1 MCSVFACSSKKA
13 TASDMRLDLVAPE
26 AVDPPR
32 KARYEFHPLNEE
44 QIQQFLKVA
53 SGHRLEALFVCA
65 LATGMRRGELM
76 ALKWQD
82 INFSVGKLNAVLHG

>member
-1 MCSVFACSSKKA
+1 MLHLEFEKA
-13 TASDMRLDLVAPE
+13 VRWNLVPRNICE

-32 KARYEFHPLNEE
+32 VKHYEIQLLNQE
-44 QIQQFLKVA
+44 QIQRLLDA
-53 SGHRLEALFVCA
+53 ATGHRLEVLFILA

-82 INFSVGKLNAVLHG
+82 DDGHLLSCLANHAG